1 MYYLIKFVI
10 LYFNVLKIL
19 KLDNELFIIIKIV
32 RSLLWFGMR
41 I

>member
-19 KLDNELFIIIKIV
+19 KLDNELCIIIKIV